1 MQVRVVTGQTYM
13 LTESEEL
20 WEKEL
25 PPGVEALLAEAR
37 GDRTGLDA
45 GIPSD
50 SSPDA
55 EVQHRDRTRAV
66 TYQVPHNAAVQ
77 VYDYRERRAR

>member
-1 MQVRVVTGQTYM
+1 MGQTYM

-25 PPGVEALLAEAR
+25 PPGVEALLAAAHGDIR
-37 GDRTGLDA
+37 GTDIGVQ
-45 GIPSD
+45 SS

-55 EVQHRDRTRAV
+55 GVPQRDCTRTI
-66 TYQVPHNAAVQ
+66 TYQVPHNAAMQ
-77 VYDYRERRAR
+77 VYDYRERRAQ